1 MPESP
6 EPRQD
11 KDRKAMSMA
20 NLARYSEIGFIVP
33 AAVILGLIVG
43 RLIDHWLGTNWIYIA
58 GVIFGAIVGFI
69 QLIRMVMRAE
79 KEI

>member
-1 MPESP
+1 
-6 EPRQD
+6 
-11 KDRKAMSMA
+11 MA
-20 NLARYSEIGFIVP
+20 TLARYSEIGFIIP
-33 AAVILGLIVG
+33 AGVIVG
-43 RLIDHWLGTNWIYIA
+43 LLLGKLVDHWLGTKWVYIA